1 MLKAIRELLAGTREV
16 PARDNTSSQPSS
28 LTGPEGYFMPQS
40 ATQLLD
46 MPARKQCLQQLWENS
61 ALPKDL
67 YEQFYLQP
75 LHKLVT
81 LMQVLPATR
90 QGEYA
95 SEGGL
100 VDITLQTTSYAVRLA
115 KGHMLPPGAA
125 PEEQS
130 AQNILWNVVVF
141 YAALWHYLPLLSQ
154 LQGEFRSGRAW
165 LPGLTVPDEPYRFR
179 FRSTPPAPTLAT
191 SQSAMIAARL
201 LPAEVIGWLST
212 LPAATHSLMTIASRQ
227 PGALP
232 VIDDIVLEATRLA
245 RGDSLSVSSSPAS
258 VSDTLTAGLPS
269 VAPTTENITTSV
281 PVVDMQSSVIG
292 PSPLPGVD
300 PMPAETSNQ
309 PEENAASATEVLLSS
324 ALDVP
329 VNDKPLAEMVLAPE
343 TVAGVEEDMQ
353 ALLSLMAVEVSA
365 PMNQTEQ
372 AFGDAPHEDEGPV
385 PVDNPAFTAEVT
397 QVVEAA
403 EINQASDAVD
413 DIASEAAFST
423 SDFCDLQTTDPAP
436 SLLQKQGNEGYRGIT
451 PGEVFWRWLADGLSS
466 NEIPI
471 NSVGARVHLV
481 SGFIF
486 ITVPGIFYLYLKQA
500 GLDGF
505 QREALQEDFER
516 LEKHR
521 RVKGKRF
528 YFAHLYET
536 SERKGAFKRTKG
548 YLVKASLL
556 YRGTN
561 LPDDSPVLVIP

>member
-1 MLKAIRELLAGTREV
+1 MLKAIKELLVGTRDM
-16 PARDNTSSQPSS
+16 PTKPTASTSSSR
-28 LTGPEGYFMPQS
+28 GPAGYYMPAS
-40 ATQLLD
+40 AEQLLSTA
-46 MPARKQCLQQLWENS
+46 PRKQCLQQLWENC

-75 LHKLVT
+75 LKQLMT
-81 LMQVLPATR
+81 LMQVLPATL

-95 SEGGL
+95 REGGL
-100 VDITLQTTSYAVRLA
+100 IDVTLQTTTYAVRLA

-130 AQNILWNVVVF
+130 AQNVQWNVVVF

-165 LPGLTVPDEPYRFR
+165 LPGLTVPSEPYRFR
-179 FRSTPPAPTLAT
+179 FRSTSPAPPLTT

-201 LPAEVIGWLST
+201 LPAEVLDWLSI

-227 PGALP
+227 PSALS
-232 VIDDIVLEATRLA
+232 VIDDIIQEATKLA

-258 VSDTLTAGLPS
+258 ISDTLTVALPS
-269 VAPTTENITTSV
+269 VAPTTENITSSV
-281 PVVDMQSSVIG
+281 PVVDLQSAVSSTN
-292 PSPLPGVD
+292 SPLVEEQL
-300 PMPAETSNQ
+300 PAETLNQ
-309 PEENAASATEVLLSS
+309 PKENTASATEVLLSS
-324 ALDVP
+324 ALDLP
-329 VNDKPLAEMVLAPE
+329 INNKPLAETVLAPE
-343 TVAGVEEDMQ
+343 TVVGVEEDMQ
-353 ALLSLMAVEVSA
+353 ALLSLMAVEVFV
-365 PMNQTEQ
+365 PVNQTEQ
-372 AFGDAPHEDEGPV
+372 EFGDGPHEDEGPM
-385 PVDNPAFTAEVT
+385 PADNPVLTAEVA
-397 QVVEAA
+397 QVVQVA
-403 EINQASDAVD
+403 EINQESDAID
-413 DIASEAAFST
+413 DIAPEAAFST
-423 SDFCDLQTTDPAP
+423 SDFCAPQTTDLAP
-436 SLLQKQGNEGYRGIT
+436 SLLQKQGNEGDGGIT

-486 ITVPGIFYLYLKQA
+486 ITVPGIFYLYLKQV
-500 GLDGF
+500 GLDGS

>member
-1 MLKAIRELLAGTREV
+1 MLKAIKALLVGTPEV
-16 PARDNTSSQPSS
+16 PARSNASSPA
-28 LTGPEGYFMPQS
+28 GPAGYFMPQS
-40 ATQLLD
+40 ATQLLN

-81 LMQVLPATR
+81 LMQVLPAAP

-95 SEGGL
+95 REGGL
-100 VDITLQTTSYAVRLA
+100 VDVTLQTTTYAVRLA
-115 KGHMLPPGAA
+115 KGHMLPPGAP

-130 AQNILWNVVVF
+130 AQNVQWNVVVF

-154 LQGEFRSGRAW
+154 LQGEFQSGRAW
-165 LPGLTVPDEPYRFR
+165 LPGLTVPSEPYRFR
-179 FRSTPPAPTLAT
+179 LRATPSAPTLAS

-201 LPAEVIGWLST
+201 LPAEAIDWLST
-212 LPAATHSLMTIASRQ
+212 LPAATHSLMAIASRQ
-227 PGALP
+227 PSTLS
-232 VIDDIVLEATRLA
+232 VIDDIILDAAKLA
-245 RGDSLSVSSSPAS
+245 RGDNLSVSSSP
-258 VSDTLTAGLPS
+258 VPISDTLTVALPS
-269 VAPTTENITTSV
+269 VAPPTENIISSV
-281 PVVDMQSSVIG
+281 PAVDLQSAVS
-292 PSPLPGVD
+292 STNTPLVEELL
-300 PMPAETSNQ
+300 PAETVNQ
-309 PEENAASATEVLLSS
+309 PVETATAELLSS
-324 ALDVP
+324 ALDAP

-343 TVAGVEEDMQ
+343 TVVGVEEDMQ

-365 PMNQTEQ
+365 PVNQIEQ
-372 AFGDAPHEDEGPV
+372 EFGDAPHEDVGPMPADS
-385 PVDNPAFTAEVT
+385 PVCTAEVT

-403 EINQASDAVD
+403 EINQESD
-413 DIASEAAFST
+413 DIDNIAPEAVFST
-423 SDFCDLQTTDPAP
+423 TEVCSPQTIDPVP
-436 SLLQKQGNEGYRGIT
+436 SQSQKVGIEGAGATT
-451 PGEVFWRWLADGLSS
+451 PGEAFWGWLANGLNS
-466 NEIPI
+466 NEIPT

-481 SGFIF
+481 SGFVF
-486 ITVPGIFYLYLKQA
+486 ITVPGVFYLYLKQA
-500 GLDGF
+500 GLEGS

-536 SERKGAFKRTKG
+536 SGRTGAFKRAKG

-556 YRGTN
+556 YRGKK

>member
-1 MLKAIRELLAGTREV
+1 MLKAIRELLVGTLDMTVKPTASTSVSRG
-16 PARDNTSSQPSS
+16 PA
-28 LTGPEGYFMPQS
+28 GYFMPAS
-40 ATQLLD
+40 AEQLLNT
-46 MPARKQCLQQLWENS
+46 ASRKQSLQQLWENC

-75 LHKLVT
+75 LKQLFA
-81 LMQVLPATR
+81 LMQMLPATP

-95 SEGGL
+95 REEGL
-100 VDITLQTTSYAVRLA
+100 IDVTLQTTTYAVRLA

-130 AQNILWNVVVF
+130 AQNVQWNVVVF

-154 LQGEFRSGRAW
+154 LQGEFQSGRAW
-165 LPGLTVPDEPYRFR
+165 LPGLTVPSEPYRFR
-179 FRSTPPAPTLAT
+179 FRAAPLAPTLAR
-191 SQSAMIAARL
+191 SQCAMIAARL
-201 LPAEVIGWLST
+201 LPAEVLDWLSA

-227 PGALP
+227 PSALP
-232 VIDDIVLEATRLA
+232 VIDDIIQEATKLA
-245 RGDSLSVSSSPAS
+245 RGDSLSVSFSPVS
-258 VSDTLTAGLPS
+258 ISDTLTVALPS
-269 VAPTTENITTSV
+269 VAPTTENIT
-281 PVVDMQSSVIG
+281 SSVHEVDLQSAVSSTN
-292 PSPLPGVD
+292 PPLVEGKP
-300 PMPAETSNQ
+300 PAETLNQ
-309 PEENAASATEVLLSS
+309 PKENAESVTEVLLSS

-343 TVAGVEEDMQ
+343 TVVGVEEDMQ
-353 ALLSLMAVEVSA
+353 ALLSLMAVDVFASV
-365 PMNQTEQ
+365 NHTEQ
-372 AFGDAPHEDEGPV
+372 EYRDDPHEDEGSMPA
-385 PVDNPAFTAEVT
+385 DNLVLTDEVA
-397 QVVEAA
+397 QVVQVA
-403 EINQASDAVD
+403 EINQESKAID
-413 DIASEAAFST
+413 DIAPAAAFST
-423 SDFCDLQTTDPAP
+423 SDFCAPPTTDPAP
-436 SLLQKQGNEGYRGIT
+436 SLLQKQGNEGDGGIT
-451 PGEVFWRWLADGLSS
+451 PGEVFWRWLSDGLSS

-486 ITVPGIFYLYLKQA
+486 ITVPGIFYLYLKQV
-500 GLDGF
+500 GLDGS

-521 RVKGKRF
+521 RAKGKRF

-556 YRGTN
+556 YRGNN